1 MRDNVIDDNS
11 FFFKS
16 FCVIFQSGKKATEIL
31 KVLNSLISCKK
42 RKMTWSRNIVR
53 FVFMYVEDYR
63 FNILSP
69 TIQKLLKRLTNSSFV
84 YTPLFY
90 HVLIFLFFNM
100 LQVSRLSFFLSMF
113 YKNLVY
119 FLNCNKKGL
128 KLSSLKNKFCY
139 VFTIEINNRYETWRV
154 LLYNIS
160 ISYIYT
166 CM

>member
-1 MRDNVIDDNS
+1 
-11 FFFKS
+11 
-16 FCVIFQSGKKATEIL
+16 
-31 KVLNSLISCKK
+31 
-42 RKMTWSRNIVR
+42 
-53 FVFMYVEDYR
+53 MYVEDYR

-139 VFTIEINNRYETWRV
+139 VFTIEINNRYET
-154 LLYNIS
+154 
-160 ISYIYT
+160 
-166 CM
+166 